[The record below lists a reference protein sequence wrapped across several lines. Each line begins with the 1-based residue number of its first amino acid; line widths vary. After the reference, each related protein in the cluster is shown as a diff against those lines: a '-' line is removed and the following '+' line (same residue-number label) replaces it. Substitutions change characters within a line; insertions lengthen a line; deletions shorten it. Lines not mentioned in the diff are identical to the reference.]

1 MFIKSYRKNPN
12 VEAVKLIFIT
22 DPKFPYQDLEVQ
34 AKRAEQIT
42 RAIDHILKNLAMDCN
57 VCSLKQICDEVEGM
71 KELHFGTKKRAE
83 R

>member
-42 RAIDHILKNLAMDCN
+42 RAIDHI
-57 VCSLKQICDEVEGM
+57 
-71 KELHFGTKKRAE
+71 
-83 R
+83 